1 MGLVTDRWSEKREE
15 EEEEEEEELRWLAI
29 MRVSLIVL
37 NQCGLKNEADR

>member
-1 MGLVTDRWSEKREE
+1 MGLVTDRWSEKR

-29 MRVSLIVL
+29 MRVSLIVP